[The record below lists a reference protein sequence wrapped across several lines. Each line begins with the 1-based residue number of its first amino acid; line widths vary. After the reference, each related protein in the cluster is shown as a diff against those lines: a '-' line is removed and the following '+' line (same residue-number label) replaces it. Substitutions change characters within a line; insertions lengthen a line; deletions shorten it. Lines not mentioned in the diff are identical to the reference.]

1 VIVTIVTADS
11 ADVLIVW
18 SADAPGHQ
26 TVVRRCRVGFGQH
39 DDAPRSP
46 RLCPTRFILLTGPMT
61 TFDRPTL
68 GKLIRR
74 QRELTALPL
83 RQVAAAVGI
92 SNAYLSQ
99 IERDVREHS
108 ERVLGAIAD
117 QLGLSPDI
125 LIAEANPSPLG
136 RSCRSCARDSA

>member
-1 VIVTIVTADS
+1 
-11 ADVLIVW
+11 
-18 SADAPGHQ
+18 
-26 TVVRRCRVGFGQH
+26 
-39 DDAPRSP
+39 
-46 RLCPTRFILLTGPMT
+46 MT

-99 IERDVREHS
+99 IERLNTVS
-108 ERVLGAIAD
+108 A
-117 QLGLSPDI
+117 S
-125 LIAEANPSPLG
+125 SG
-136 RSCRSCARDSA
+136 RSPTSWACRRTS

>member
-1 VIVTIVTADS
+1 
-11 ADVLIVW
+11 
-18 SADAPGHQ
+18 
-26 TVVRRCRVGFGQH
+26 
-39 DDAPRSP
+39 
-46 RLCPTRFILLTGPMT
+46 MT

-99 IERDVREHS
+99 IERIPEHS

>member
-1 VIVTIVTADS
+1 
-11 ADVLIVW
+11 
-18 SADAPGHQ
+18 
-26 TVVRRCRVGFGQH
+26 
-39 DDAPRSP
+39 
-46 RLCPTRFILLTGPMT
+46 MT

-99 IERDVREHS
+99 IE
-108 ERVLGAIAD
+108 A
-117 QLGLSPDI
+117 
-125 LIAEANPSPLG
+125 
-136 RSCRSCARDSA
+136 

>member
-1 VIVTIVTADS
+1 
-11 ADVLIVW
+11 
-18 SADAPGHQ
+18 
-26 TVVRRCRVGFGQH
+26 
-39 DDAPRSP
+39 
-46 RLCPTRFILLTGPMT
+46 MT

-99 IERDVREHS
+99 IERDLREHS

-125 LIAEANPSPLG
+125 LIAEANPSRSDALAEVVLAIPRDKDLTDLVVG
-136 RSCRSCARDSA
+136 QWSSGPRLSCRDHAANVGRAARARG

>member
-1 VIVTIVTADS
+1 
-11 ADVLIVW
+11 
-18 SADAPGHQ
+18 
-26 TVVRRCRVGFGQH
+26 
-39 DDAPRSP
+39 
-46 RLCPTRFILLTGPMT
+46 MT

-99 IERDVREHS
+99 IEREHS

-125 LIAEANPSPLG
+125 LIAEANPSPLASAGSGG
-136 RSCRSCARDSA
+136 RGQHRRYDPAERSPRARRPLQSTAQST

>member
-1 VIVTIVTADS
+1 
-11 ADVLIVW
+11 
-18 SADAPGHQ
+18 
-26 TVVRRCRVGFGQH
+26 
-39 DDAPRSP
+39 
-46 RLCPTRFILLTGPMT
+46 MT

-99 IERDVREHS
+99 IERDLREHS

>member
-1 VIVTIVTADS
+1 
-11 ADVLIVW
+11 
-18 SADAPGHQ
+18 
-26 TVVRRCRVGFGQH
+26 
-39 DDAPRSP
+39 
-46 RLCPTRFILLTGPMT
+46 MT

-99 IERDVREHS
+99 IERNLSVNPVK
-108 ERVLGAIAD
+108 RVLGAIAD

>member
-1 VIVTIVTADS
+1 
-11 ADVLIVW
+11 
-18 SADAPGHQ
+18 
-26 TVVRRCRVGFGQH
+26 
-39 DDAPRSP
+39 
-46 RLCPTRFILLTGPMT
+46 MT

-125 LIAEANPSPLG
+125 LIAEVNPSPLG

>member
-1 VIVTIVTADS
+1 
-11 ADVLIVW
+11 
-18 SADAPGHQ
+18 
-26 TVVRRCRVGFGQH
+26 
-39 DDAPRSP
+39 
-46 RLCPTRFILLTGPMT
+46 MT

-68 GKLIRR
+68 GELIRR

-99 IERDVREHS
+99 IERNLREHS

>member
-1 VIVTIVTADS
+1 
-11 ADVLIVW
+11 
-18 SADAPGHQ
+18 
-26 TVVRRCRVGFGQH
+26 
-39 DDAPRSP
+39 
-46 RLCPTRFILLTGPMT
+46 MT

>member
-1 VIVTIVTADS
+1 
-11 ADVLIVW
+11 
-18 SADAPGHQ
+18 
-26 TVVRRCRVGFGQH
+26 
-39 DDAPRSP
+39 
-46 RLCPTRFILLTGPMT
+46 
-61 TFDRPTL
+61 
-68 GKLIRR
+68 
-74 QRELTALPL
+74 
-83 RQVAAAVGI
+83 VGI

>member
-1 VIVTIVTADS
+1 
-11 ADVLIVW
+11 
-18 SADAPGHQ
+18 
-26 TVVRRCRVGFGQH
+26 
-39 DDAPRSP
+39 
-46 RLCPTRFILLTGPMT
+46 MT

-68 GKLIRR
+68 RERIRR
-74 QRELTALPL
+74 QRELAALPL

-99 IERDVREHS
+99 IEREHS